1 MPPSFTS
8 PSEAKAK
15 RSHKAKDKKA
25 PALPIELGLSDMAP
39 SFGSSYL
46 VGAMEGIVE
55 GLNQS
60 MATLASLEVHR
71 REQQSAQRQREHEF
85 HLAALKAVA
94 EASRR

>member
-1 MPPSFTS
+1 MTS

-15 RSHKAKDKKA
+15 RSHKAKDKK
-25 PALPIELGLSDMAP
+25 PADLPFSLGMSEMPPPPHVVSDLFAN
-39 SFGSSYL
+39 
-46 VGAMEGIVE
+46 AMKGFMDSINVSVE
-55 GLNQS
+55 AVS
-60 MATLASLEVHR
+60 KLEIHR